1 MLRSLCPRWRT
12 RIALVAIAALLWS
25 QVVLAGHAGCLRMLA
40 QAAPGEVAAMDH
52 ECGGKVPYPEQPVC
66 AAHCSQGDASAES
79 GRIPP
84 LPSMPA
90 APAIPFIS
98 VAVLADGVD
107 GGVPARMD
115 SSPPPSWHRPTA
127 HPAALLLI

>member
-1 MLRSLCPRWRT
+1 
-12 RIALVAIAALLWS
+12 
-25 QVVLAGHAGCLRMLA
+25 MLA
-40 QAAPGEVAAMDH
+40 QAEPAEVAAMDND
-52 ECGGKVPYPEQPVC
+52 CTAKMPAPEQPVC

-84 LPSMPA
+84 VPPMLA

-98 VAVLADGVD
+98 IVVIAHGVD
-107 GGVPARMD
+107 GGVPARID
-115 SSPPPSWHRPTA
+115 SSPPRSWHRPTA